1 MKNKLYRFIL
11 LFITSLVFSQSPKN
25 ISGKIFLDSSG
36 NETSEG
42 NHTSYRIIRNYS
54 SDSDHYEI
62 NDYYKSGSIQM
73 KGLSSSKY
81 KLQKNGTFIF
91 YHENGLRKSIS
102 NYKSNRQIGKEFRFF
117 EDGTIES
124 EIEFIENVIG
134 FEEGYK
140 IVQFW
145 NKERQ
150 HKVIDG
156 NGEYETY
163 DITGIP
169 VIGEV
174 KNGLKDGQWTG
185 SPEYTGLKFTDLYKN
200 GKFISGKI
208 IDSTGRKL
216 SYKRLIE
223 EGKPKKGFQDFQI
236 HISKALMKSQV
247 VKKTKL
253 SGKIYFLFTVE
264 KDGNLTNLKVFKGLD
279 ETLDKEVLN
288 TLKNC
293 GIWIP
298 AKIRGIETAKEHSL
312 PIIITAIN
320 RTF

>member
-1 MKNKLYRFIL
+1 
-11 LFITSLVFSQSPKN
+11 
-25 ISGKIFLDSSG
+25 
-36 NETSEG
+36 
-42 NHTSYRIIRNYS
+42 
-54 SDSDHYEI
+54 
-62 NDYYKSGSIQM
+62 M

-134 FEEGYK
+134 FEERYK

-320 RTF
+320 